1 MSRPRKAQRHDTQDV
16 GVALAAPTV
25 APFRLVSESWPYTE
39 RSYALREVQVMTL
52 SECIIAGVRRFPGEQ
67 FYMTPDRAKALS
79 IVGHVIEEAVLDR
92 MPPAMAAKWRAQG
105 RVALADHALVCDG
118 ATADLLWSAPGR
130 ILTPDGVPSSYEA
143 REAGPFDLRVLQ
155 LTQYDP
161 GCAVYRY
168 HSAANT
174 VRGVVSAFARF
185 GWSNPACHV
194 RQWDGDADRRTVEL
208 LALTAD
214 VIHCHMDYR
223 ALHHDLKY
231 ALHANQRAAITYH
244 GSVLPGDERRTF
256 VDHEAD
262 RRMGALQFGAR
273 PYHGRHGVTNYL
285 PIPVPVR
292 DYRALAQA
300 VGQPD
305 PATMLRVAHSPT
317 KREIKGTAEFL
328 SAVDRLRARGHA
340 IEAVLIEHMDHG
352 EALRLKASCH
362 ATFDSFWLGMQ
373 GSGLE
378 AAAMGQVVLA
388 GDELAAKEAADL
400 NGGAIPWTF
409 APDGEALI
417 AALERLVQD
426 AAWRRA
432 EAARVA
438 DYVGRLH
445 DYPAV
450 GARYVNTLT
459 QELGRGAA

>member
-1 MSRPRKAQRHDTQDV
+1 MAVT
-16 GVALAAPTV
+16 
-25 APFRLVSESWPYTE
+25 
-39 RSYALREVQVMTL
+39 
-52 SECIIAGVRRFPGEQ
+52 ECIIAGVRRFPGER
-67 FYMTPDRAKALS
+67 FYMTPDRARALS
-79 IVGHVIEEAVLDR
+79 MVGHVIEDSVLDR
-92 MPPAMAAKWRAQG
+92 MPPAMAAQWRSSG
-105 RVALADHALVCDG
+105 RMALSEYALICDG
-118 ATADLLWSAPGR
+118 ATADLLWSAAGR
-130 ILTPDGVPSSYEA
+130 ILTPDGVPSSYTA
-143 REAGPFDLRVLQ
+143 QAPGPWDLRVLQ

-185 GWSNPACHV
+185 GWTNPSCHL
-194 RQWDGDADRRTVEL
+194 RQWDGEADRRTVEL

-214 VIHCHMDYR
+214 VIHVHMDYR

-231 ALHANQRAAITYH
+231 ALQSNQRAAITYH

-273 PYHGRHGVTNYL
+273 PYHGRHGVAHYL

-292 DYRALAQA
+292 DYQRLA
-300 VGQPD
+300 VGRPD
-305 PATMLRVAHSPT
+305 PDRVVRVAHSPT
-317 KREIKGTAEFL
+317 RREIKGTAEFL
-328 SAVDRLRARGHA
+328 SAIESLRARGLG

-352 EALRLKASCH
+352 EALRLKATCH

-373 GSGLE
+373 GSGIE
-378 AAAMGQVVLA
+378 AGAMGQVVLA
-388 GDELAAKEAADL
+388 GDREAAAEAADL
-400 NGGAIPWTF
+400 NGGVIPWTF
-409 APDGEALI
+409 TPDGQTLEQAM
-417 AALERLVQD
+417 ERLVRD

-438 DYVGRLH
+438 EYVGRVH

-450 GARYVNTLT
+450 GARYLNTLT

>member
-1 MSRPRKAQRHDTQDV
+1 M
-16 GVALAAPTV
+16 ALT
-25 APFRLVSESWPYTE
+25 
-39 RSYALREVQVMTL
+39 
-52 SECIIAGVRRFPGEQ
+52 ECIIAGTRRFPGER
-67 FYMTPDRAKALS
+67 FWMSPDRAKALS
-79 IVGHVIEEAVLDR
+79 LVGHVIEDSVLGR
-92 MPPAMAAKWRAQG
+92 MPPAMAAKWRERG
-105 RVALADHALVCDG
+105 RVALSDHALICDG
-118 ATADLLWSAPGR
+118 DTADLLWSAPGR

-143 REAGPFDLRVLQ
+143 REAGPWDLRVLQ

-194 RQWDGDADRRTVEL
+194 RQWDGDADRKTVEL

-214 VIHCHMDYR
+214 VIHVHMDYR

-231 ALHANQRAAITYH
+231 ALQANQRAAITYH

-262 RRMGALQFGAR
+262 RRMGAVQFGAR

-292 DYRALAQA
+292 DYRALALA

-305 PATMLRVAHSPT
+305 PDIVVRVAHSPT
-317 KREIKGTAEFL
+317 KRAIKGTAEFL
-328 SAVDRLRARGHA
+328 SAVDALRARGVG
-340 IEAVLIEHMDHG
+340 IEAVLIEGVEHG
-352 EALRLKASCH
+352 EALRIKAGCH

-373 GSGLE
+373 GSGIE

-388 GDELAAKEAADL
+388 GDELSAKEAAAL
-400 NGGAIPWTF
+400 NGGVIPWTF
-409 APDGEALI
+409 TPDAGTLTL
-417 AALERLVQD
+417 ALERLVRD
-426 AAWRRA
+426 ASWRRA

-450 GARYVNTLT
+450 GARYLNTLT
-459 QELGRGAA
+459 EELDRGAA

>member
-1 MSRPRKAQRHDTQDV
+1 M
-16 GVALAAPTV
+16 ALT
-25 APFRLVSESWPYTE
+25 
-39 RSYALREVQVMTL
+39 
-52 SECIIAGVRRFPGEQ
+52 ECIIAGTRRFPGER
-67 FYMTPDRAKALS
+67 FWMSPDRAKALS
-79 IVGHVIEEAVLDR
+79 IVGHVIEESVLDR
-92 MPPAMAAKWRAQG
+92 MPPAMAAKWRERG
-105 RVALADHALVCDG
+105 RVALSDHALICDG
-118 ATADLLWSAPGR
+118 DTADLLWSAPGR

-143 REAGPFDLRVLQ
+143 RDAGPWDLRVLQ

-185 GWSNPACHV
+185 GWSNPACHL
-194 RQWDGDADRRTVEL
+194 RQWDGDADRKTVEL

-214 VIHCHMDYR
+214 VIHVHMDYR

-231 ALHANQRAAITYH
+231 ALQANQRAAITYH

-292 DYRALAQA
+292 DYQALAA
-300 VGQPD
+300 ATARPD
-305 PATMLRVAHSPT
+305 PDIVVRVAHSPT
-317 KREIKGTAEFL
+317 KRALKGTAEFL
-328 SAVDRLRARGHA
+328 SAVDALRARGVG
-340 IEAVLIEHMDHG
+340 IEAVLIEGVEHG
-352 EALRLKASCH
+352 DALRIKAGCH

-373 GSGLE
+373 GSGIE

-388 GDELAAKEAADL
+388 GDELAAKEAATL
-400 NGGAIPWTF
+400 NGGVIPWTF
-409 APDGEALI
+409 TPDAGALRQ
-417 AALERLVQD
+417 ALERLVRD

-450 GARYVNTLT
+450 GARYLNTLT
-459 QELGRGAA
+459 EELDRGAA